1 MIPDWLSVLIL
12 TAAPFA
18 FLGVGFRR
26 SWADPVLAQV
36 AVVSTL
42 AGGAVALVV
51 KFLLYPG
58 LQTAMGV
65 DLRTA
70 LADTDSW
77 LVKGTIS
84 IFLVGA
90 LEEGGKLAGALGSL
104 AQSQALH
111 RPPAAF
117 LACLGAGLGFATLE
131 NLDYFVQFGPATL
144 LLRSLVSTT
153 GHLVFSGLIGVAMG
167 AALQASARRPMTGYL
182 LLLGGYLGGA
192 ILHGAF
198 NLVAL
203 ETAGETAVP
212 ILLSVLAVGLVVLH
226 EGWHRLLRSDRARGD
241 LPWICE
247 GCGAHNEAPGRFCPA
262 CGRRQGVG

>member
-1 MIPDWLSVLIL
+1 MVL
-12 TAAPFA
+12 TAAPFVI
-18 FLGVGFRR
+18 LGIGFRR
-26 SWADPVLAQV
+26 SWEDTALAQV
-36 AVVSTL
+36 ALGSAL
-42 AGGAVALVV
+42 AGGLVALFA

-58 LQTAMGV
+58 LQTALGV

-77 LVKGTIS
+77 LVKGAIS

-90 LEEGGKLAGALGSL
+90 LEEGGKLAGALGVL
-104 AQSQALH
+104 AQVGALH

-117 LACLGAGLGFATLE
+117 LACLGAGLGFASLE
-131 NLDYFVQFGPATL
+131 NLDYFAQFGPATL

-167 AALQASARRPMTGYL
+167 AALQASARRPMTGYM

-192 ILHGAF
+192 ALHGAF

-203 ETAGETAVP
+203 ETVGETAVP
-212 ILLSVLAVGLVVLH
+212 ILVSVLAVGLVVMY
-226 EGWHRLLRSDRARGD
+226 EGWHRLLRCDRARGD
-241 LPWICE
+241 TPWICE
-247 GCGAHNEAPGRFCPA
+247 ACGARNDAPGRFCPA
-262 CGRRQGVG
+262 CGRRQGSA